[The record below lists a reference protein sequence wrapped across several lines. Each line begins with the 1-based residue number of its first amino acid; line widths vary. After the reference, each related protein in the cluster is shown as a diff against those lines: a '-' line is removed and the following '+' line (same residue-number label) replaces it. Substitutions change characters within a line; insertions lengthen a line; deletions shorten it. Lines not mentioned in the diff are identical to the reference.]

1 MDLGWIVAI
10 SLILFDIL
18 LALGLGPLVSR
29 YWTRQ
34 IVRDIW
40 NSKVELEDLNGEV
53 IKVPITKIV
62 KNKEGAEVEQTDWVV
77 APLWYTIL
85 YGAGTMAANQVKM
98 SVLSAKGKLSRQLNS
113 LSEAGEAIGMDPK
126 AAALLQMLPKRWVGP
141 VALIMQLMGKSP
153 STGTQTPHRGGGGPI

>member
-29 YWTRQ
+29 YWTKQ
-34 IVRDIW
+34 IVSDIW
-40 NSKVELEDLNGEV
+40 NQKVELEDLNGEI
-53 IKVPITKIV
+53 IKVPITKII
-62 KNKEGAEVEQTDWVV
+62 KNKEGQEIQQTDMVV

-85 YGAGTMAANQVKM
+85 YGAGTMAAEHVKM
-98 SVLSAKGKLSRQLNS
+98 SFLSSKGKLARQLNT

-126 AAALLQMLPKRWVGP
+126 AAALLQMLPKKWVGP
-141 VALIMQLMGKSP
+141 AAMIMQLMGKNA

>member
-34 IVRDIW
+34 IVSDIW
-40 NSKVELEDLNGEV
+40 NQKVELEDLDGSV
-53 IKVPITKIV
+53 IKVPQSKIIKHQDGTEEV
-62 KNKEGAEVEQTDWVV
+62 KTEMVV
-77 APLWYTIL
+77 GPLWMSVMY
-85 YGAGTMAANQVKM
+85 AAAQLSAEHIKM
-98 SVLSAKGKLSRQLNS
+98 SLLSAKGKLSRQLNT

-126 AAALLQMLPKRWVGP
+126 AAALLQMLPKKWVGP
-141 VALIMQLMGKSP
+141 AAMIMQLMGKNAP
-153 STGTQTPHRGGGGPI
+153 TGTQTPQRGGGGPI